1 MKKINYPI
9 LIIILLSPILLKNEY
24 IAINQEIFVIFSF
37 LLVFYYMYK
46 FTKEMI
52 IEELNYRENAIKNAY
67 VNLLKEIIKRKK
79 MYMGEYQNEYL
90 TPVILGEVMGEY
102 ASMFNLLVKKKKELY
117 LKKFFTYKIIELNV
131 HLLRKVVSQ
140 KEVNEKSKRLG
151 EKLEVVINM
160 LKSKGRKKTPEK
172 PFSNRRGK

>member
-102 ASMFNLLVKKKKELY
+102 ASMFNLLVKKKKA
-117 LKKFFTYKIIELNV
+117 
-131 HLLRKVVSQ
+131 
-140 KEVNEKSKRLG
+140 
-151 EKLEVVINM
+151 
-160 LKSKGRKKTPEK
+160 
-172 PFSNRRGK
+172 